1 MPNLRYKLL
10 LTLFLNTA
18 FVFAQTSTDARS
30 VPYNDYYKQLRQ
42 YAYIYSGSEY
52 FYDDKKLTDNA
63 FYETPSFE
71 QGILNFDGVVVN
83 NFPLAYDIIR
93 DELVTINYDKQYKVK
108 IPSNKVKSFELRG
121 KKFINIQHFPGLKD
135 GYYQV
140 LNEGKGVLLFSKRI
154 KTVTEKVLSNKV
166 EYHVNSVDKYWLVY
180 KNQAYEIEQ
189 QNDLLDVLQP
199 EKTKL
204 QQYYKEQLN
213 AVTSMEEKLIALI
226 RYYISLP

>member
-1 MPNLRYKLL
+1 MLILRYKLL
-10 LTLFLNTA
+10 LVIFLKTT
-18 FVFAQTSTDARS
+18 FSFTQSSSGVIP
-30 VPYNDYYKQLRQ
+30 VPYNNYYKQLQQ

-63 FYETPSFE
+63 FFETPSFE
-71 QGILNFDGVVVN
+71 QGILDFDGVVIP

-108 IPSNKVKSFELRG
+108 IPANKVKSFELRG
-121 KKFINIQHFPGLKD
+121 KKFINVQHYAGLKE

-140 LNEGKGVLLFSKRI
+140 LDEGKDVLLLSKRI
-154 KTVTEKVLSNKV
+154 KTITEKVLSNKV
-166 EYHVNSVDKYWLVY
+166 EYHVSSVNKYWLIHKNHVY
-180 KNQAYEIEQ
+180 GLEH

-204 QQYYKEQLN
+204 QQYYTEQLSS
-213 AVTSMEEKLIALI
+213 VIQLEDRLTALI
-226 RYYISLP
+226 KYYISLP